1 MVLLMSGFFS
11 VLCLCTKS
19 WKPSVGF
26 GIFSLLNAVALY
38 FTYKWQH
45 LEIVVGIMVVMILL
59 FLFGV
64 WYISEPDINLMDRF
78 KSPEKLVKGGQLK
91 EAARKYEKKGDYS
104 NAAKLYEKI
113 GWLESAAWAYE
124 KVGDYIKVA
133 EIYERLY
140 EKENDVYYLKESYE
154 FWKKVG
160 NLERA
165 GKVLEK
171 YAEAEPWFWEDV
183 AKHYEELKDEDAI
196 KAWKRALE
204 YYLKEAEEEGV
215 FWEDVG
221 NIYKRLGDLEKAKEA
236 WRKFLDYCFK
246 EVENDKMWWKHIAE
260 TYELLSEKERA
271 KEAWGKYEEYRKS
284 IMNG

>member
-1 MVLLMSGFFS
+1 MIIFLMILLMSVFFFAF
-11 VLCLCTKS
+11 CLYAKS

-26 GIFSLLNAVALY
+26 GMFALLNAVALY
-38 FTYKWQH
+38 YTYRWKH
-45 LEIVVGIMVVMILL
+45 LEIVGGIVGLMILL

-64 WYISEPDINLMDRF
+64 WYISEPDIGLVDRF
-78 KSPEKLVKGGQLK
+78 KSPEKLVKEGKLK
-91 EAARKYEKKGDYS
+91 EAARKYEKRGDYL

-124 KVGDYIKVA
+124 KAGDYVKVA

-154 FWKKVG
+154 FWKKAG
-160 NLERA
+160 NLKKA
-165 GKVLEK
+165 VKVLEK
-171 YAEAEPWFWEDV
+171 YAEEEPWFWEDV
-183 AKHYEELKDEDAI
+183 AKHYEELKDEENAI
-196 KAWKRALE
+196 KAWKKALE

-236 WRKFLDYCFK
+236 W
-246 EVENDKMWWKHIAE
+246 
-260 TYELLSEKERA
+260 ER
-271 KEAWGKYEEYRKS
+271 YEEYRKA
-284 IMNG
+284 IVNG